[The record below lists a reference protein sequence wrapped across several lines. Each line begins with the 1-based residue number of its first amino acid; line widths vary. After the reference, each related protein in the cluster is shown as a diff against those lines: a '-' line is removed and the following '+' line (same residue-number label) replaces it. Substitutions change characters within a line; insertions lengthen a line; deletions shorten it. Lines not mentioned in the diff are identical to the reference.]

1 MGAAVPSRSLT
12 PDLHVAICT
21 LERNVYTQRWL
32 REQVGGI
39 EARLD
44 EMARSF
50 ERLSKQ
56 LANG

>member
-1 MGAAVPSRSLT
+1 MS
-12 PDLHVAICT
+12 
-21 LERNVYTQRWL
+21 LERVAADTTML

-50 ERLSKQ
+50 ERLSQQ
-56 LANG
+56 LAKG

>member
-1 MGAAVPSRSLT
+1 MAIANFRSRSPGGFT
-12 PDLHVAICT
+12 T
-21 LERNVYTQRWL
+21 ML

>member
-1 MGAAVPSRSLT
+1 MAIANFRSRADT
-12 PDLHVAICT
+12 T
-21 LERNVYTQRWL
+21 ML